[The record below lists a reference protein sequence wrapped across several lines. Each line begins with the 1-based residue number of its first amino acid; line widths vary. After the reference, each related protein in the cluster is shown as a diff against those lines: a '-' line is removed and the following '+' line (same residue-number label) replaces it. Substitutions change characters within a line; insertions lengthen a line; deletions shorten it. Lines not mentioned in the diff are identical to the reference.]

1 MKKIIR
7 NIPLILTIIYAGLV
21 SFTVSPYTY
30 DGVYF
35 AALKGNIISIVI
47 NRYFTWTSR
56 VIIESVMLFVLKNL
70 NGILWNIINALI
82 IILLYYS
89 LNKIFNKKKDLYIK
103 YIISILI
110 MLYSYNDM
118 NTAGWSATTI
128 NYLWPLSLGIFSFIP
143 IIHKCSNKILFLTIP
158 ALLFTCNQEQCA
170 ALVLGFSIIFLI
182 HYYKENK
189 RINKLT
195 LIYLLI
201 SIIGIVFALT
211 SPGNANRVMVESQT
225 WFTDFNKLNILDK
238 LLISFSNTYEVLLG
252 RINYIII
259 LLYIALTY
267 YFYKNKNI
275 KLMIPSIILLLG
287 TIIIP
292 KLNIY
297 TLNTLY
303 YSHHVEKNNVIPIL
317 NLNSTNYIITIIVSL
332 IYLITTIILLSKIKK
347 KELNI
352 LCPIIYI
359 ASIASRM
366 IVGFSP
372 TIFTSSFRTSIFMN
386 FLIIMIIIIILKN
399 IKLLKKEKKIIILF
413 LLFLL
418 LSKIIWFRVIK
429 LL

>member
-1 MKKIIR
+1 MKKIVKK
-7 NIPLILTIIYAGLV
+7 IPLVLTILYAALT
-21 SFTVSPYTY
+21 SFTVSPFTH
-30 DGVYF
+30 DGIYF
-35 AALKGNIISIVI
+35 AALKGSIISIVI

-56 VIIESVMLFVLKNL
+56 VIIESIMLFVLKNF

-89 LNKIFNKKKDLYIK
+89 LNKIFNKKKELYIS
-103 YIISILI
+103 YIIIILI

-143 IIHKCSNKILFLTIP
+143 IVHKCSNKILFLTIP

-170 ALVLGFSIIFLI
+170 ALVFGFSLLFLM
-182 HYYKENK
+182 YSYRNNK
-189 RINKLT
+189 RINRLA

-211 SPGNANRVMVESQT
+211 SPGNANRAILESQT
-225 WFTDFNKLNILDK
+225 WFTDFNELGILNK

-275 KLMIPSIILLLG
+275 KLMILSIILTIG

-297 TLNTLY
+297 ILNTLY
-303 YSHHVEKNNVIPIL
+303 YSYHVQNENVIPIL
-317 NLNSTNYIITIIVSL
+317 KLNSMSYIISLIISL
-332 IYLITTIILLSKIKK
+332 IYLISTIILLSKIKK

-352 LCPIIYI
+352 LCPIIYV

-386 FLIIMIIIIILKN
+386 FLIIMIIILIIKN
-399 IKLLKKEKKIIILF
+399 IKLLKKEKKLIVIF

-418 LSKIIWFRVIK
+418 LSKIIWYTVIK
-429 LL
+429 IL